1 MAPTA
6 LDSPLPP
13 GVEDIRQP
21 PAGIV
26 KPPRDIQ
33 AIVEKTAGYVARN
46 GTVFED
52 RIREKEKAN
61 NKFSFLSTNDA
72 YAPFYFW
79 RLQEI
84 REGRGTA
91 IAAGRAGEA
100 VPAKEPEKP
109 KGPEP
114 PKDFHFSARMPNIS
128 AQDLDV
134 VKLTALFVAR
144 NGRSFL
150 TTLSQRENRNF
161 QFDFLRPQHSLHQF
175 FSRLVDQYSIL
186 LQPASAGGDK
196 AERARKFELEQNIE
210 NRFARLAIAEQR
222 AKWVKFQE
230 EQKQKKEEAAEKEHL
245 EYAQIDWHDFA
256 VVETI
261 LFNEVDDQM
270 ELPPPTSLND
280 LQSASL
286 EQKAA
291 MSLQPHDRR
300 IEEAMPTADDY
311 GLFYGNQ
318 QQPQQPSYH
327 TPDPPHMPYAPP
339 QPQPLPQPM
348 GPLAT
353 PAPPQGFYNEDE
365 ERAIAE
371 RTRAREQAQASQT
384 AAKGMSDTTMRIR
397 QDYVPRAQAKR
408 QNAQTAICPN
418 CKQPIPY
425 DELEQHMRIELLDP
439 EWKKQRQKADSRAAT
454 TNLSTADVAANLK
467 RLQSQRSD
475 VFEGVAAQSGL
486 TPEEEARRKRVAL
499 GYDGQIDNGMGSGNA
514 AAKKAMAAAE
524 AEREKEKERE
534 RGKGGSIEEQIRL
547 IHQKAKG

>member
-1 MAPTA
+1 MAPA
-6 LDSPLPP
+6 AVDSPAPP
-13 GVEDIRQP
+13 GVEEIRQP
-21 PAGIV
+21 PSGVV

-52 RIREKEKAN
+52 RIREKEKHN
-61 NKFSFLSTNDA
+61 NKFSFLSPNDA
-72 YAPFYFW
+72 YAPFYAW
-79 RLQEI
+79 RLQEV

-91 IAAGRAGEA
+91 ISAGRVGEA
-100 VPAKEPEKP
+100 APVKEPEKP

-114 PKDFHFSARMPNIS
+114 PPEFQFSARMPNIS
-128 AQDLDV
+128 AQDLEV
-134 VKLTALFVAR
+134 VRLTALFVAK

-175 FSRLVDQYSIL
+175 FSRLVDQYNIL
-186 LQPASAGGDK
+186 LQSASVGGDK
-196 AERARKFELEQNIE
+196 AERARKFELEKNI
-210 NRFARLAIAEQR
+210 NNKFARLDQAGQR

-230 EQKQKKEEAAEKEHL
+230 EQKQKKEEAAEKEQL

-261 LFNEVDDQM
+261 MFDENDDQI

-300 IEEAMPTADDY
+300 IEEAMPSSEDY
-311 GLFYGNQ
+311 SLFYG
-318 QQPQQPSYH
+318 QQPQQPNYGTPVSAQNSYGQ
-327 TPDPPHMPYAPP
+327 P
-339 QPQPLPQPM
+339 QPQFNPM
-348 GPLAT
+348 S
-353 PAPPQGFYNEDE
+353 PPSTMPPPGFQNEEE

-371 RTRAREQAQASQT
+371 RTLAREQAQAAQA
-384 AAKGMSDTTMRIR
+384 AAKGNTNAPMRIR
-397 QDYVPRAQAKR
+397 DDYVPRAQAKR
-408 QNAQTAICPN
+408 QTAATAICPN

-425 DELEQHMRIELLDP
+425 DELDRHMKIELLDP
-439 EWKKQRQKADSRAAT
+439 RWKEQRQKAESRAAT
-454 TNLSTADVAANLK
+454 TNLSTSDVAANLK

-475 VFEGVAAQSGL
+475 VFEGVTGGPHPGL
-486 TPEEEARRKRVAL
+486 TPEEEARRKRVAVE
-499 GYDGQIDNGMGSGNA
+499 YDGHMESGMGSANA
-514 AAKKAMAAAE
+514 AAKKAFSAAE
-524 AEREKEKERE
+524 AERERKERDGGS
-534 RGKGGSIEEQIRL
+534 GKGGSIEEQIRL